1 MRSFSEEFKKSS
13 VQKLLSRGSRSV
25 KDIERETGVGSC
37 SLYQWAKQLGDVKP
51 QGMKKTD
58 RRPQDW
64 NSAEKLKAVFE
75 FESMVLDKRGEYL
88 RRVGLDSEHIEIW
101 KKSMQMGL
109 EPEARSK
116 SERAD
121 SAAAAPLGESISR
134 ITAGYPIATADIQS
148 RLRLNLEFDEGQAL
162 RRVFC
167 YLDDLSEEEAR
178 TVVEKLSTYGKKKA
192 RKKT

>member
-116 SERAD
+116 SERAEMSELKAENRELKRD
-121 SAAAAPLGESISR
+121 LHRKDRALAET
-134 ITAGYPIATADIQS
+134 TA
-148 RLRLNLEFDEGQAL
+148 LLVL
-162 RRVFC
+162 
-167 YLDDLSEEEAR
+167 
-178 TVVEKLSTYGKKKA
+178 KKKA
-192 RKKT
+192 DLIWGTGESE